1 MRVLFAVALLSVA
14 WAARAADLPVGH
26 SDGWFGAGQR
36 AEMVWLYDD
45 QPGVVV
51 RTYWSAPWHDHHYY
65 PYTGIAPRL
74 GRYENLSAP
83 SHPSKPAQTYRRTW
97 NNNWAFEHSPV
108 ILFPPGDQTGIV
120 NQDSLANQNDNE
132 PNSRTRSR
140 HRLYLRGHHT
150 PHLH

>member
-1 MRVLFAVALLSVA
+1 MRVLFAIALLSFAV
-14 WAARAADLPVGH
+14 AARAADLPIG
-26 SDGWFGAGQR
+26 SAEGGFGVGQR

-51 RTYWSAPWHDHHYY
+51 RAYWSEPWHNHHYY
-65 PYTGIAPRL
+65 PYTGIPPRL

-108 ILFPPGDQTGIV
+108 ILPEPGDQTGIS
-120 NQDSLANQNDNE
+120 NQDGGQHDSHA
-132 PNSRTRSR
+132 
-140 HRLYLRGHHT
+140 HRRFRPRVHH
-150 PHLH
+150 HIQMH